1 MYGTV
6 VIEKCDTAEE
16 VQTRAVLTA
25 QKRREFFKTE
35 PPIKFYSIGPI
46 SPHGITFQELVA
58 SAYPASY
65 PQDIHLDIAPSIG
78 QIQREVCKQFNVE
91 LAELLSPRRYSSIVI
106 ARQVAM
112 ALSKKLT
119 IRSFPDIG
127 RQFRKDHTTV
137 LHSWRKLEP
146 AVTAAIAQIG
156 LNVTL
161 REMVEMTSRYAT
173 TMNLKVHYKR
183 AKARSA

>member
-6 VIEKCDTAEE
+6 VVDKCETAEE
-16 VQTRAVLTA
+16 TRARAVLTA
-25 QKRREFFKTE
+25 QKRREFFKPE
-35 PPIKFYSIGPI
+35 PPIKSYPIGPI
-46 SPHGITFQELVA
+46 APRGVTFQELVA
-58 SAYPASY
+58 SAYPSSY
-65 PQDIHLDIAPSIG
+65 PQDIHLNINPSIG
-78 QIQREVCKQFNVE
+78 QIQREVCRQFNVE
-91 LAELLSPRRYSSIVI
+91 LCELLSPRRYSSIVI

-112 ALSKKLT
+112 ALCKKLT
-119 IRSFPDIG
+119 MRSFPDIG

-146 AVTAAIAQIG
+146 AVTAAVDHIG
-156 LNVTL
+156 MNVTL

-183 AKARSA
+183 AKARSG